1 MTSPAAIL
9 VGESSPI
16 LRAVALRLA
25 SRDMSIVLAGPDAD
39 QLSAVA
45 AELEQAGYHARSLLA
60 DPAVSG
66 EMGRM
71 AEAARGEFGEV
82 RVLVSCPPVPRDR
95 AELADGEQGSCCG
108 ASLDACLRATLEVA
122 PHLAIDG
129 SGRIVHLVSSTARYR
144 SGYFLA
150 PPRSRAQEAAAGG
163 ALLALTRQLA
173 LELAPRRIRVNA
185 VVAGLIEG
193 SVGRPE
199 WLAMSDRERRFV
211 LQEIS
216 LGRLGRPDEVAAA
229 VEFLAL
235 DASSYVTGTA
245 IDVNGGWWMS

>member
-25 SRDMSIVLAGPDAD
+25 SRGMSIVLAGPDAD

-45 AELEQAGYHARSLLA
+45 AELEEAGYDARSLLA

-95 AELADGEQGSCCG
+95 TELADGEQGSCCG

-150 PPRSRAQEAAAGG
+150 PPRSHAQEAAAGG

-173 LELAPRRIRVNA
+173 LELAPRQIRVNA

-193 SVGRPE
+193 RGRPE